1 MVGVKHVQEQI
12 IASGCTGDDN
22 TKAIIFYVVKIAF
35 IILDG
40 YWIICSVHYEDYLLY
55 VEFNGVDFLIFCI
68 YNSLKILCL
77 K

>member
-40 YWIICSVHYEDYLLY
+40 YWIVCSVYDDRYLLH
-55 VEFNGVDFLIFCI
+55 V
-68 YNSLKILCL
+68 
-77 K
+77 